1 MSALG
6 QKQTCAVRQL
16 MSALP
21 LKADTC
27 GATRDVRYGPIADI
41 GPTSGEHSD
50 AWQDNPDLGELA
62 WLRIIEVQRTWP
74 TARNHAR
81 ARPYRDWGNCR
92 RTGETVELIP
102 TVPHHFHLGI
112 ELVLIRHV
120 ATVAAIAALLGPV
133 SLAQAQSDN
142 ELLRGGATKKGI
154 YNIFGFDGTGL
165 GRTTVRYDSKYA
177 PGTIVINTAERRLYL
192 VPGGGSALR
201 YGIGVGRAGFQWK
214 GTHKITTKKEFPNW
228 TAPPEMIARQRDVPR
243 HMKGGDPDNP
253 LGTRAIYLGSTLY
266 RIHGSNDPDSV
277 GEAESS
283 GCFRMRNEDIADLY
297 NRVPV
302 GTTVVVQ

>member
-1 MSALG
+1 M
-6 QKQTCAVRQL
+6 
-16 MSALP
+16 
-21 LKADTC
+21 
-27 GATRDVRYGPIADI
+27 
-41 GPTSGEHSD
+41 
-50 AWQDNPDLGELA
+50 
-62 WLRIIEVQRTWP
+62 
-74 TARNHAR
+74 
-81 ARPYRDWGNCR
+81 
-92 RTGETVELIP
+92 
-102 TVPHHFHLGI
+102 
-112 ELVLIRHV
+112 LIRHV
-120 ATVAAIAALLGPV
+120 ATVAAIATLLGLV

-142 ELLRGGATKKGI
+142 EREEMLRGGATKKGI

-177 PGTIVINTAERRLYL
+177 PGTIVINTTERRLYL
-192 VPGGGSALR
+192 VQGGGSALR

-214 GTHKITTKKEFPNW
+214 GTHKITAKKEFPDW
-228 TAPPEMIARQRDVPR
+228 TPPPEMIARQRDVPR

-253 LGTRAIYLGSTLY
+253 LGNRAMYLGSTLY